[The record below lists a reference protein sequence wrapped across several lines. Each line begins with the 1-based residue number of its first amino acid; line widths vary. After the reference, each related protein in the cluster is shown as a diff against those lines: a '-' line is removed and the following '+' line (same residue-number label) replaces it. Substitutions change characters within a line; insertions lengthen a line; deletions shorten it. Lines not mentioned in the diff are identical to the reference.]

1 MPRRSRRWIP
11 WTIVVVVVVIVA
23 VVLALVFVPPFLERR
38 SAEARYTAAVEQR
51 NAAATAYD
59 ERNAEAAD
67 AKSTADGAL
76 ELADAVATGEAEPY
90 LDTDLFAAAA
100 AIAEEMRSVAMPE
113 AGDPDPVE
121 AEPYESAD
129 EYLAAAAA
137 LEDEAEALHDDA
149 EALAEA
155 ASILDE
161 KAPELEQT
169 VAELRATIPERAD
182 EIEADNISSEARVR
196 IDLHYAADLAATS
209 EDYVEY
215 YVDEYASAAKAVEES
230 EASELAEKDQGDGL
244 ADTRLEIEEFVRS
257 IVGDARVDFDWAPI
271 VNGLGEG
278 VSAGGYVEWH
288 YLDGGYAT
296 MQLSNSV
303 AAYWPDPRFQGLVA
317 HESGHVITSQCQD
330 MLNDAFDG
338 DAELMATA
346 WAIGMGFDD
355 PWGNGVDFYFD
366 GVPPDQ
372 ELIERTKSCR

>member
-1 MPRRSRRWIP
+1 MPRAPRKWIP
-11 WTIVVVVVVIVA
+11 WTIVAAVVVVA
-23 VVLALVFVPPFLERR
+23 VVLALIFVPPVLERR
-38 SAEARYTAAVEQR
+38 SAQERYTAAVEQR
-51 NAAATAYD
+51 NAAATAYEEHGAD
-59 ERNAEAAD
+59 AAD
-67 AKSTADGAL
+67 ALSAAEDVL
-76 ELADAVATGEAEPY
+76 EVADAVATGEAEPY
-90 LDTDLFAAAA
+90 LDAELFSAAVATADEVREISVPDAA
-100 AIAEEMRSVAMPE
+100 
-113 AGDPDPVE
+113 DPITVE
-121 AEPYESAD
+121 AESYETAD
-129 EYLAAAAA
+129 EYRAAADA
-137 LEDEAEALHDDA
+137 LEHEADALRADA
-149 EALAEA
+149 DALAEA
-155 ASILDE
+155 ASVLEE

-209 EDYVEY
+209 DEYVEY
-215 YVDEYASAAKAVEES
+215 YIGEYASAAKAVEES
-230 EASELAEKDQGDGL
+230 QAAELAEKDQGDGL
-244 ADTRLEIEEFVRS
+244 AETRLEIEGFVRS

-303 AAYWPDPRFQGLVA
+303 AAYWPDPRFEGLVA

-330 MLNDAFDG
+330 MLNDTFDG

-372 ELIERTKSCR
+372 ELIEATKSCR

>member
-1 MPRRSRRWIP
+1 MPRAPRRWIP
-11 WTIVVVVVVIVA
+11 WTIAAAVVVVA
-23 VVLALVFVPPFLERR
+23 VVLALIFVPPFLERR
-38 SAEARYTAAVEQR
+38 SAEARYTTALEQR
-51 NAAATAYD
+51 DAAATAYD
-59 ERNAEAAD
+59 EHSAAAD
-67 AKSTADGAL
+67 DARSAAEGAL
-76 ELADAVATGEAEPY
+76 EIADAVATSEAEPY
-90 LDTDLFAAAA
+90 LDAELFAAAVA
-100 AIAEEMRSVAMPE
+100 TADEVRAVSVPE
-113 AGDPDPVE
+113 TGKPPVVE
-121 AEPYESAD
+121 AETYATAD
-129 EYLAAAAA
+129 EYAAAADA
-137 LEDEAEALHDDA
+137 LEDEADALRADA

-155 ASILDE
+155 SSILDE

-169 VAELRATIPERAD
+169 VAELRATIPEQAD

-209 EDYVEY
+209 EEYVEY
-215 YVDEYASAAKAVEES
+215 YVGEYASAAKAVEES

-303 AAYWPDPRFQGLVA
+303 AAYWPDPRFEGLVA

-330 MLNDAFDG
+330 MLNDTFDG

-372 ELIERTKSCR
+372 ELVEQTKSCR